1 MSRGTMLKDN
11 AMSNHIVGD
20 NNTVAGRDV
29 NITNVVVNVSIYLQS
44 SIPTESTLDAEIKPN
59 GRLGCDSGELSNK
72 RWE

>member
-1 MSRGTMLKDN
+1 MLKDN

-59 GRLGCDSGELSNK
+59 DRLGSDSGELSNK